1 MTDVADRIV
10 TSIADGVMTIR
21 MNRSDKKNALTGDM
35 YSRMSAG
42 LDEANADDDVNAIL
56 ILGSTGAFSS
66 GNDIGD
72 FMQIAMS
79 GKRENMSVFGFLE
92 RIIQAPK
99 PIIAGVDGL
108 AIGIGTT
115 MLLHCDYVVASDTSM
130 FKTPFVDLGLV
141 PEAGSSLIGPEM
153 MGYHKAFSLLGMGES
168 FTSQDAKDAGFVTQI
183 TVSDDLET
191 KVQQI
196 AQAIASKPQQA
207 LKFSRDLLRGDRS
220 DILARMREEA
230 VLFGERLESEE
241 AKQAFMSFM
250 QKGVKKVG

>member
-1 MTDVADRIV
+1 MTEVADRIL
-10 TSIADGVMTIR
+10 TSIANGVMTIR
-21 MNRSDKKNALTGDM
+21 MNRPDKKNALTGDM

-42 LDEANADDDVNAIL
+42 LDEANSNDDVNAIL
-56 ILGSTGAFSS
+56 ILGSPGAFSS

-72 FMQIAMS
+72 FMQVAMS
-79 GKRENMSVFGFLE
+79 GNRKDMSVFGFLE

-99 PIIAGVDGL
+99 PIVAGVDGL

-115 MLLHCDYVVASDTSM
+115 MLLHCDYVVASDTSL

-141 PEAGSSLIGPEM
+141 PEAGSSLIGPDM
-153 MGYHKAFSLLGMGES
+153 MGYHKAFALLGMAEGFSSTE
-168 FTSQDAKDAGFVTQI
+168 AKDAGFVTKV
-183 TVSDDLET
+183 TSSDELEAAAN
-191 KVQQI
+191 Q
-196 AQAIASKPQQA
+196 AAEAIASKPQHA
-207 LKFSRDLLRGDRS
+207 LKLSRDLLRGDRS

-250 QKGVKKVG
+250 QKGAKKAG